1 MNYKAFTLGCITVI
15 IIVLIVIAFIYP
27 NTIYDSSMILL
38 TIISSISW
46 FIIYIST
53 RKLTC
58 VETTIDNKKKIF
70 CEIKGGKGGKDGKSG
85 KKGNRNKPKSNKNTA
100 VNTAP
105 VNVPVNATIVPVTT
119 IAPVNATI
127 TPVVTTIAPVAK
139 KTPLQIN
146 NDDDDDDDDI
156 DDDVVYYL
164 SQQQSE
170 KVSESYVPSKSYGSD
185 KTNFDKFYNNI
196 VNNNLI

>member
-58 VETTIDNKKKIF
+58 VETNTDNDKKLICSIKGSREYKIKYGGAVDISDDNKKKLWKIINF
-70 CEIKGGKGGKDGKSG
+70 LRGPPPTSDVEAYRKNYQNEIIL
-85 KKGNRNKPKSNKNTA
+85 N
-100 VNTAP
+100 
-105 VNVPVNATIVPVTT
+105 
-119 IAPVNATI
+119 I
-127 TPVVTTIAPVAK
+127 T
-139 KTPLQIN
+139 L
-146 NDDDDDDDDI
+146 
-156 DDDVVYYL
+156 YM
-164 SQQQSE
+164 
-170 KVSESYVPSKSYGSD
+170 
-185 KTNFDKFYNNI
+185 
-196 VNNNLI
+196 

>member
-15 IIVLIVIAFIYP
+15 LILLIVCVFIYP
-27 NTIYDSSMILL
+27 NTIYESSMILL
-38 TIISSISW
+38 TAISSISW
-46 FIIYIST
+46 IIVYMST
-53 RKLTC
+53 RTLRC
-58 VETTIDNKKKIF
+58 IQNDNPKELICKIG
-70 CEIKGGKGGKDGKSG
+70 GGKK
-85 KKGNRNKPKSNKNTA
+85 NKNNSKSNNNTA

-105 VNVPVNATIVPVTT
+105 VNVPVNATITPVVTT